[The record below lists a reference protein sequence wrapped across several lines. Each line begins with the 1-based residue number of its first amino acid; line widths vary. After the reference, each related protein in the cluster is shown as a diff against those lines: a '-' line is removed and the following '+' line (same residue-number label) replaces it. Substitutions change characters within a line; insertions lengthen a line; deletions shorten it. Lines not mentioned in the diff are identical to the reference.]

1 MVVGR
6 SEVVIDISVVR
17 LVICTYEVAVIR
29 GFVTAS
35 VTEVFSAVVSAVV
48 LFFDVAVAV
57 D

>member
-6 SEVVIDISVVR
+6 SEVVLDISVVR
-17 LVICTYEVAVIR
+17 LVVCTYEVAVIR